1 MRQHTAMP
9 QFSNFALTIVI
20 KDLNNNHYSSKYNGS
35 ELKSILKDLEK
46 SKHKKYN
53 DDCINRN
60 SYIGQL
66 IKEPPLNAF
75 NDLDP
80 LKWIQFDELKNI
92 DYSTEHKKVYSA
104 EWIGNQSQQC
114 KKEGEMKHLL
124 VFDKICNN
132 KRPTIKPEVPD
143 LFKQLIMRCW
153 DSNPANRPDAN
164 ELYAT
169 IYKWWK
175 EKDNKDS
182 VLYKQFPRSKEFSRK
197 KIPVRIFPSQP
208 LASKIH
214 PTARYT
220 SQLLK
225 IPSFSKYLASD
236 F

>member
-1 MRQHTAMP
+1 MNELLSEISP
-9 QFSNFALTIVI
+9 F
-20 KDLNNNHYSSKYNGS
+20 YN
-35 ELKSILKDLEK
+35 I
-46 SKHKKYN
+46 
-53 DDCINRN
+53 
-60 SYIGQL
+60 SY
-66 IKEPPLNAF
+66 
-75 NDLDP
+75 
-80 LKWIQFDELKNI
+80 DE
-92 DYSTEHKKVYSA
+92 
-104 EWIGNQSQQC
+104 
-114 KKEGEMKHLL
+114 HLL
-124 VFDKICNN
+124 VFDCNN

-164 ELYAT
+164 ELYTT
-169 IYKWWK
+169 IYEWWK

-182 VLYKQFPRSKEFSRK
+182 VLYKQFARSKEFPRK
-197 KIPVRIFPSQP
+197 KIQP